1 MYVTPSLLT
10 AENWDTLAETARWA
24 RTRAVTLVDTHWV
37 GGDPAALEAYGH
49 AAWGGG
55 RGILVLRNPKDAPQT
70 IALDVAEALELPERA
85 AGPFTARSPWR
96 SERDRPAL
104 HLTAGMPH
112 EFRLRPFEVL
122 TLDVTS

>member
-1 MYVTPSLLT
+1 
-10 AENWDTLAETARWA
+10 
-24 RTRAVTLVDTHWV
+24 
-37 GGDPAALEAYGH
+37 
-49 AAWGGG
+49 
-55 RGILVLRNPKDAPQT
+55 VLRNPKDAPQT

-122 TLDVTS
+122 TLDVTA